1 MAKIKEQVKPIS
13 ARPLPN
19 KNVTNSDTKDV
30 TNLVT
35 SFIETNVTKSETK
48 SETKKETKKR
58 TEPVTVTKNLIIG
71 KKKITANFSSTK
83 TVRPNYNLSEET
95 VNKVEEISELLGYKK
110 AEFLDIY
117 LNGTLTKL
125 IDIIKKEN
133 RQSK

>member
-1 MAKIKEQVKPIS
+1 MAKSKEQVKPIS
-13 ARPLPN
+13 ARPLPTN
-19 KNVTNSDTKDV
+19 NVTKSDTNDV
-30 TNLVT
+30 TNLVN
-35 SFIETNVTKSETK
+35 SFIETDVTKSDTNK
-48 SETKKETKKR
+48 VIKKR

-95 VNKVEEISELLGYKK
+95 ANKVEEISELLGYKK

-125 IDIIKKEN
+125 IDTIKKLN
-133 RQSK
+133 K